1 MQQRR
6 RIPQT
11 PSLDERRIRDA
22 QNLRKQAEGMPA
34 GLREMICYGRLARP
48 KPASPRPSS
57 GSRRRACDR
66 RSDVLGGPPGAA
78 S

>member
-6 RIPQT
+6 RIRQT

-34 GLREMICYGRLARP
+34 GVGRDDMLRKARQAETRVSRVLEWLSSPGLRPP
-48 KPASPRPSS
+48 K
-57 GSRRRACDR
+57 
-66 RSDVLGGPPGAA
+66 
-78 S
+78 